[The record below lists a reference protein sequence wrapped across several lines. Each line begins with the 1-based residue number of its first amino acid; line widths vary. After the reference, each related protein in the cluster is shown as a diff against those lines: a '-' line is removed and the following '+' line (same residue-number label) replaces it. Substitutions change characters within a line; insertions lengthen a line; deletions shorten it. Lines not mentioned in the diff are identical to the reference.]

1 MNDKLTYE
9 ELEYQVKILAREGV
23 WRKQAVQ
30 ALKES
35 EEKYRLYFDN
45 AFDII
50 FSIDNDFKFISISQS
65 VKRIL

>member
-30 ALKES
+30 ALEES

-50 FSIDNDFKFISISQS
+50 FSITAVPTLTFQLD
-65 VKRIL
+65 LTY